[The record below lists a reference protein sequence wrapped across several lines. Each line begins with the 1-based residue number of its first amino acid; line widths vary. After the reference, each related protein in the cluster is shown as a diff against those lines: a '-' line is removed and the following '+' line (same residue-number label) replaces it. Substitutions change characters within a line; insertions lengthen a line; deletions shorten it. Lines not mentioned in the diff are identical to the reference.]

1 MSNQTKSEE
10 LKAQV
15 KNQANSVTTQASN
28 QASQVAQNAVN
39 DAKSTVAGQ
48 VAGAVSG
55 GIQSLTAKKD
65 AFKGQLN
72 DAKQTAEGL
81 LSGDLSSIENM
92 ATDMV
97 NDAIGGLLSKFGAK
111 VEIGFSEPDSNGVVT
126 PISST
131 LSTDQTASDKISG
144 VLSLITGLGI
154 SPGNLQS
161 VITDASPAGLINAA
175 KENISGNIGAFGSA
189 DSLKSLASDKVK
201 SVTSELVAQI
211 GPQLAASKNINK
223 TVANY
228 VVDQV
233 TGDVTSTVQNIS
245 TPDFADDS
253 AEFFTAIAKMEEGI
267 DSDLSQSITQSRA
280 AKFSEEG
287 AKVDLENLSG
297 GKDGGKVLNAVQSES
312 ESVSRYSKK
321 VSEMESKVRTKT
333 RNPDIGIVAGISA
346 DTLSQLN
353 KQVKAFAPTLSE
365 ESIAKIIALS
375 QGDVADESEAIRI
388 LSDITGKSFSDIKAF
403 LKSLDVTISASTKPA
418 VDNNVFAPPY
428 VIGSYEKTWEKGT
441 NDPVFP
447 YISSVAELQAE
458 VNHIERE
465 FESVIVHWTET
476 PTNKNIGSEEINAL
490 HVELGLDGIGY
501 HYIIRRDGSLQRGRP
516 VGLEGQHAPGFDEK
530 SIGIAFV
537 GGVNAPSGTPNEGN
551 FLSAQSLTRSQL
563 NTFDHFC
570 RAMYN
575 KYPGVLILGHSDVDF
590 TGENIDPGFDVP
602 DYVLTRFGKTNAQG
616 RENA

>member
-1 MSNQTKSEE
+1 MSNQTKSEQ
-10 LKAQV
+10 LKAQI

-28 QASQVAQNAVN
+28 QASDTAKSAVN

-48 VAGAVSG
+48 VAGSVSG
-55 GIQSLTAKKD
+55 GIQSLTQKKD

-72 DAKQTAEGL
+72 DAKSTSEGL
-81 LSGDLSSIENM
+81 LSGDLSSVENM

-111 VEIGFSEPDSNGVVT
+111 VEIGFSQPDSNGIVT
-126 PISST
+126 PITST
-131 LSTDQTASDKISG
+131 LSTDQTAGDKIQG

-161 VITDASPAGLINAA
+161 VIADASPSGLISAA
-175 KENISGNIGAFGSA
+175 KEKISGNIGAFGSA
-189 DSLKSLASDKVK
+189 DALKSLASDKVK
-201 SVTSELVAQI
+201 SVTSELVSQV
-211 GPQLAASKNINK
+211 GPALAASKNINK

-233 TGDVTSTVQNIS
+233 TGDVTSTPQNIF
-245 TPDFADDS
+245 TVGFADDS
-253 AEFFTAIAKMEEGI
+253 AEFFTAVTKMDESI
-267 DSDLSQSITQSRA
+267 DSDLSQSITQARA
-280 AKFSEEG
+280 AKFTEEG

-297 GKDGGKVLNAVQSES
+297 GKDGGLVLNAVQNES
-312 ESVSRYSKK
+312 ESVSRYSRK

-333 RNPDIGIVAGISA
+333 QNPDIGIVSGISA
-346 DTLSQLN
+346 DTLSQVN

-365 ESIAKIIALS
+365 ETANRIIALS

-388 LSDITGKSFSDIKAF
+388 LSDITGKSFSEIKTF
-403 LKSLDVTISASTKPA
+403 LKSLDTTISAATKPA
-418 VDNNVFAPPY
+418 VGNEVFSPPY
-428 VIGSYEKTWEKGT
+428 VIGTYEKTWENGA

-465 FESVIVHWTET
+465 FDTVIVHWTET

-516 VGLEGQHAPGFDEK
+516 IGLEGQHAPGFDAK

-575 KYPGVLILGHSDVDF
+575 KYPGVLFKGHSDVDF

-602 DYVLTRFGKTNAQG
+602 DYVLTRFGKTNGEDA
-616 RENA
+616 